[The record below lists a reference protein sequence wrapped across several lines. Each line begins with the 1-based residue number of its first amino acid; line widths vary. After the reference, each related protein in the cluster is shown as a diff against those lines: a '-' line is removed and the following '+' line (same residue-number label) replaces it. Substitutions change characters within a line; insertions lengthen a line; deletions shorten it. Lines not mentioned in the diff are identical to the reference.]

1 MYFFI
6 ICNCFSIRNAKI
18 QLGET
23 LNPLKDYAGVPSIN
37 DEGTLENL
45 FQKVDKVGEFCKEG
59 KGDGDLSRYFPNV
72 LPVSRQSQIASESP
86 RKSYASVTYSN
97 KKKIRICFRFNGKH
111 LQQL

>member
-1 MYFFI
+1 MQKAI
-6 ICNCFSIRNAKI
+6 SNKI

-23 LNPLKDYAGVPSIN
+23 LNPLKDYARVPSIN

-45 FQKVDKVGEFCKEG
+45 FQKIDKVGEFWKEG